1 MINDFISK
9 IIIKKTNNGFIQFVR
24 YGLVSV
30 IALAVDFGGM
40 VLLVELLSIHYLVA
54 ATVSFISGL
63 AVNYLLSRAWV
74 FTERKYESRVKEFII
89 FTSIGIVGLLLNNS
103 IMWLAVE
110 KIGIY
115 YIFSKI
121 IATIL
126 VFFWNF
132 GLRKMLVFKEV
143 KTEGVE
149 YCQTARSRRRR

>member
-1 MINDFISK
+1 MIKDLISK

-110 KIGIY
+110 RIGIY

-132 GLRKMLVFKEV
+132 GLRKMLVFKQV

-149 YCQTARSRRRR
+149 

>member
-1 MINDFISK
+1 MVNDFISK

-40 VLLVELLSIHYLVA
+40 VLLVELFSIHYLVA

-63 AVNYLLSRAWV
+63 VVNYLLSRAWV
-74 FTERKYESRVKEFII
+74 FTDRKYESRVKEFIV
-89 FTSIGIVGLLLNNS
+89 FTGIGIVGLLLNNS

-149 YCQTARSRRRR
+149 

>member
-40 VLLVELLSIHYLVA
+40 VLLVELFSMHYLVA

-110 KIGIY
+110 RIGIY

-132 GLRKMLVFKEV
+132 GLRKMLVFKQV

-149 YCQTARSRRRR
+149 

>member
-1 MINDFISK
+1 MIKDFISK

-110 KIGIY
+110 RIGIY

-132 GLRKMLVFKEV
+132 GLRKMLVFKQV

-149 YCQTARSRRRR
+149 

>member
-1 MINDFISK
+1 MIKDFISK

-110 KIGIY
+110 RIGIY

-149 YCQTARSRRRR
+149 

>member
-1 MINDFISK
+1 MVNDFISK

-40 VLLVELLSIHYLVA
+40 VLLVELFSMHYLVA

-63 AVNYLLSRAWV
+63 VVNYLLSRAWV

-89 FTSIGIVGLLLNNS
+89 FTGIGIVGLLLNNS

-132 GLRKMLVFKEV
+132 GLRKMLVFKQV

-149 YCQTARSRRRR
+149 

>member
-30 IALAVDFGGM
+30 IALAVDFGCM
-40 VLLVELLSIHYLVA
+40 VLLVELFSIHYLVA

-63 AVNYLLSRAWV
+63 VVNYLLSRAWV

-110 KIGIY
+110 RIGIY

-132 GLRKMLVFKEV
+132 GLRKMLVFKQV

-149 YCQTARSRRRR
+149 

>member
-1 MINDFISK
+1 MIKDFI
-9 IIIKKTNNGFIQFVR
+9 KKLTTDRSNNGFIQFIR
-24 YGLVSV
+24 YGFVSV
-30 IALAVDFGGM
+30 VALAVDFGGM
-40 VLLVELLSIHYLVA
+40 VLLVELLSMHYLIA
-54 ATVSFISGL
+54 ATISFTAGL
-63 AVNYLLSRAWV
+63 VVNYLLSRAWV
-74 FTERKYESRVKEFII
+74 FTDRKYESRVKEFIV
-89 FTSIGIVGLLLNNS
+89 FTGIGIVGLLLNNS

-132 GLRKMLVFKEV
+132 GLRKMLVFKQV

-149 YCQTARSRRRR
+149 

>member
-1 MINDFISK
+1 MIKDFISK

-89 FTSIGIVGLLLNNS
+89 FTGIGIVGLLLNNS

-132 GLRKMLVFKEV
+132 GLRKMLVFKQV

-149 YCQTARSRRRR
+149 

>member
-40 VLLVELLSIHYLVA
+40 VLLVELFSMHYLVA

-63 AVNYLLSRAWV
+63 VVNYLLSRAWV

-89 FTSIGIVGLLLNNS
+89 FTGIGIVGLLLNNS

-149 YCQTARSRRRR
+149 

>member
-30 IALAVDFGGM
+30 IALAVDFGCM
-40 VLLVELLSIHYLVA
+40 VLLVELFSIHYLVA

-63 AVNYLLSRAWV
+63 VVNYLLSRAWV

-149 YCQTARSRRRR
+149 

>member
-1 MINDFISK
+1 MIKDFISK

-89 FTSIGIVGLLLNNS
+89 FTGIGIVGLLLNNS

-149 YCQTARSRRRR
+149 

>member
-40 VLLVELLSIHYLVA
+40 VLLVELFSMHYLVA

-63 AVNYLLSRAWV
+63 VVNYLLSRAWV

-89 FTSIGIVGLLLNNS
+89 FTGIGIVGLLLNNS

-132 GLRKMLVFKEV
+132 GLRKMLVFKQV

-149 YCQTARSRRRR
+149 

>member
-1 MINDFISK
+1 MIKDFISK

-63 AVNYLLSRAWV
+63 VVNYLLSRAWV
-74 FTERKYESRVKEFII
+74 FTDRKYESRVKEFIV
-89 FTSIGIVGLLLNNS
+89 FTGIGIVGLLLNNS

-132 GLRKMLVFKEV
+132 GLRKMLVFKQV

-149 YCQTARSRRRR
+149 

>member
-30 IALAVDFGGM
+30 IALAVDFGCM
-40 VLLVELLSIHYLVA
+40 VLLVELFSIHYLVA

-63 AVNYLLSRAWV
+63 VVNYLLSRAWV
-74 FTERKYESRVKEFII
+74 FTDRKYKSRVKEFIV
-89 FTSIGIVGLLLNNS
+89 FTDIGIVGLVLNNS

-143 KTEGVE
+143 KTGGVE
-149 YCQTARSRRRR
+149 

>member
-1 MINDFISK
+1 MVNDFILK

-40 VLLVELLSIHYLVA
+40 VLLVELFSMHYLVA

-63 AVNYLLSRAWV
+63 VVNYLLSRAWV

-89 FTSIGIVGLLLNNS
+89 FTGIGIVGLLLNNS

-110 KIGIY
+110 RIGIY

-132 GLRKMLVFKEV
+132 GLRKMLVFKQV

-149 YCQTARSRRRR
+149 

>member
-30 IALAVDFGGM
+30 IALAVDFGCM
-40 VLLVELLSIHYLVA
+40 VLLVELFSMHYLVA

-63 AVNYLLSRAWV
+63 VVNYLLSRAWV

-89 FTSIGIVGLLLNNS
+89 FTGIGIVGLLLNNS

-110 KIGIY
+110 RIGIY

-132 GLRKMLVFKEV
+132 GLRKMLVFKQV

-149 YCQTARSRRRR
+149 

>member
-1 MINDFISK
+1 MIKDFISK

-30 IALAVDFGGM
+30 IALAVDFGCM
-40 VLLVELLSIHYLVA
+40 VLLVELFSIHYLVA

-110 KIGIY
+110 RIGIY

-149 YCQTARSRRRR
+149 

>member
-1 MINDFISK
+1 MIKDFISK

-40 VLLVELLSIHYLVA
+40 VLLVELFSIHYLVA

-63 AVNYLLSRAWV
+63 VVNYLLSRAWV

-89 FTSIGIVGLLLNNS
+89 FTGIGIVGLLLNNS

-149 YCQTARSRRRR
+149 

>member
-40 VLLVELLSIHYLVA
+40 VLLVELFSIHYLVA

-63 AVNYLLSRAWV
+63 VVNYLLSRAWV
-74 FTERKYESRVKEFII
+74 FTDRKYESRVKEFIV
-89 FTSIGIVGLLLNNS
+89 FTGIGIVGLLLNNS

-149 YCQTARSRRRR
+149 

>member
-1 MINDFISK
+1 MIKDFISK

-149 YCQTARSRRRR
+149 

>member
-149 YCQTARSRRRR
+149 

>member
-40 VLLVELLSIHYLVA
+40 VLLVELFSMHYLVA

-63 AVNYLLSRAWV
+63 VVNYLLSRAWV

-89 FTSIGIVGLLLNNS
+89 FTGIGIVGLLLNNS

-110 KIGIY
+110 RIGIY

-132 GLRKMLVFKEV
+132 GLRKMLVFKQV

-149 YCQTARSRRRR
+149 

>member
-1 MINDFISK
+1 MIKDFI
-9 IIIKKTNNGFIQFVR
+9 KKLTTDRSNNGFIQFIR
-24 YGLVSV
+24 YGFVSV
-30 IALAVDFGGM
+30 VALAVDFGGM
-40 VLLVELLSIHYLVA
+40 VLLVELLSMHYLIA
-54 ATVSFISGL
+54 ATISFTAGL
-63 AVNYLLSRAWV
+63 VVNYLLSRAWV
-74 FTERKYESRVKEFII
+74 FTDRKYESRVKEFIV
-89 FTSIGIVGLLLNNS
+89 FTGIGIVGLLLNNS

-149 YCQTARSRRRR
+149 

>member
-1 MINDFISK
+1 MIKDFISK

-40 VLLVELLSIHYLVA
+40 VLLVELFSIHYLVA

-110 KIGIY
+110 RIGIY

-149 YCQTARSRRRR
+149 

>member
-1 MINDFISK
+1 MIKDFISK

-63 AVNYLLSRAWV
+63 VVNYLLSRAWV
-74 FTERKYESRVKEFII
+74 FTDRKYESRVKEFIV
-89 FTSIGIVGLLLNNS
+89 FTGIGIVGLLLNNS

-149 YCQTARSRRRR
+149 

>member
-30 IALAVDFGGM
+30 IALAVDFGCM
-40 VLLVELLSIHYLVA
+40 VLLVELFSIHYLVA
-54 ATVSFISGL
+54 ATASFISGL
-63 AVNYLLSRAWV
+63 VVNYLLSRAWV
-74 FTERKYESRVKEFII
+74 FTDRKYESRVKEFIV
-89 FTSIGIVGLLLNNS
+89 FTGIGIVGLLLNNS

-149 YCQTARSRRRR
+149 

>member
-1 MINDFISK
+1 MIKDFISK

-132 GLRKMLVFKEV
+132 GLRKMLVFKQV

-149 YCQTARSRRRR
+149 

>member
-1 MINDFISK
+1 MIKDFISK

-40 VLLVELLSIHYLVA
+40 VLLVELLSTHYLVA

-110 KIGIY
+110 RIGIY

-149 YCQTARSRRRR
+149 

>member
-1 MINDFISK
+1 MISNLISK
-9 IIIKKTNNGFIQFVR
+9 TIVKKTNNGFIQFVR

-40 VLLVELLSIHYLVA
+40 VLLVELISIHYLVA

-149 YCQTARSRRRR
+149 

>member
-30 IALAVDFGGM
+30 IALVVDFGGM
-40 VLLVELLSIHYLVA
+40 VLLVELLSMHYLVA
-54 ATVSFISGL
+54 ATVSFIAGL
-63 AVNYLLSRAWV
+63 IVNYLLSRAWV
-74 FTERKYESRVKEFII
+74 FTERKYNSSAKEFIT
-89 FTSIGIVGLLLNNS
+89 FSGIGIAGLLLNNS
-103 IMWLAVE
+103 IMWLAAE

-143 KTEGVE
+143 KKLKE
-149 YCQTARSRRRR
+149 

>member
-30 IALAVDFGGM
+30 IALAVDFGCM
-40 VLLVELLSIHYLVA
+40 VLLVELFSIHYLAA

-63 AVNYLLSRAWV
+63 VVNYLLSRAWV
-74 FTERKYESRVKEFII
+74 FADRKYESRVKEFIV
-89 FTSIGIVGLLLNNS
+89 FTGIGIVGLLLNNS

-149 YCQTARSRRRR
+149 

>member
-1 MINDFISK
+1 MISNLISK
-9 IIIKKTNNGFIQFVR
+9 TIVKKTNNGFIQFVR

-30 IALAVDFGGM
+30 IALAVDFGCM
-40 VLLVELLSIHYLVA
+40 VLLVELFSIHYLVA

-149 YCQTARSRRRR
+149 

>member
-40 VLLVELLSIHYLVA
+40 VLLVELFSIHYLVA

-63 AVNYLLSRAWV
+63 VVNYLLSRAWV

-110 KIGIY
+110 RIGIY

-132 GLRKMLVFKEV
+132 GLRKMLVFKQV

-149 YCQTARSRRRR
+149 

>member
-63 AVNYLLSRAWV
+63 AVNYLLSRALV

-110 KIGIY
+110 RIGIY

-126 VFFWNF
+126 VCLIPPSCSLIFAV
-132 GLRKMLVFKEV
+132 L
-143 KTEGVE
+143 
-149 YCQTARSRRRR
+149 

>member
-40 VLLVELLSIHYLVA
+40 VLLVELFSIHYLVA

-63 AVNYLLSRAWV
+63 VVNYLLSRAWV

-89 FTSIGIVGLLLNNS
+89 FTGIGIVGLLLNNS

-132 GLRKMLVFKEV
+132 GLRKMLVFKQV

-149 YCQTARSRRRR
+149 

>member
-1 MINDFISK
+1 
-9 IIIKKTNNGFIQFVR
+9 
-24 YGLVSV
+24 
-30 IALAVDFGGM
+30 
-40 VLLVELLSIHYLVA
+40 
-54 ATVSFISGL
+54 
-63 AVNYLLSRAWV
+63 
-74 FTERKYESRVKEFII
+74 
-89 FTSIGIVGLLLNNS
+89 
-103 IMWLAVE
+103 MWLAVE

-149 YCQTARSRRRR
+149 

>member
-40 VLLVELLSIHYLVA
+40 VLLVELFSIHYLVA

-63 AVNYLLSRAWV
+63 VVNYLLSRAWV

-89 FTSIGIVGLLLNNS
+89 FTGIGIVGLLLNNS

-149 YCQTARSRRRR
+149 